1 MRKSIGILAL
11 VLCLISTL
19 ASCGK
24 KEEATTVDTST
35 VTPAD
40 NSVDAIETVASD
52 KEKLRQ
58 TIILAN
64 SRGTLDDALI
74 EAAQDSAVR
83 DVLRAALA
91 AAGGNARTA
100 ATQTSSSSSKKSGFT
115 TAAKTGTQKKDAL
128 DNANDAIDKTTRT
141 IDRTTQT
148 VDKATEAARKADE
161 LLNRTRR

>member
-1 MRKSIGILAL
+1 MRKSIGILTL
-11 VLCLISTL
+11 GLCLLSSFS
-19 ASCGK
+19 SCAK
-24 KEEATTVDTST
+24 KEEATTVDTT
-35 VTPAD
+35 AIAPAD
-40 NSVDAIETVASD
+40 NTASAIETVASD

-64 SRGTLDDALI
+64 SKGTLDDAI
-74 EAAQDSAVR
+74 MEAAQDSAVR

-100 ATQTSSSSSKKSGFT
+100 ANTSGSSKKSTSSATSKT
-115 TAAKTGTQKKDAL
+115 TAQKKDAI